1 VKGVIR
7 GDEWIAEIERLSTKN
22 DRGQT
27 AIEIGNALGR
37 SVESVRR
44 MLQRALDLGWLV
56 RGTRTSTRIDG
67 RTTAKTVYLIRRT
80 ATAKSKGRKR

>member
-1 VKGVIR
+1 VSGRVR
-7 GDEWIAEIERLSTKN
+7 EDEWLAELQRLSTKN
-22 DRGQT
+22 DHGRT
-27 AIEIGNALGR
+27 ATEIGNAIGK

-44 MLQRALDLGWLV
+44 MLQRAMALGWLV

-67 RTTAKTVYLIRRT
+67 RSMATTVYTIRMP